1 MATVNVHEI
10 FPVHRNQDGY
20 LHFFYESPKYVA
32 GTVFYCIICRYLF
45 SSMRVFR
52 EEDMSAMTM
61 FPPSCTGLLGS
72 PIGGGLDGGGIA

>member
-1 MATVNVHEI
+1 MYM
-10 FPVHRNQDGY
+10 R
-20 LHFFYESPKYVA
+20 FFLSNGIKTDICTFFNESPKCVA